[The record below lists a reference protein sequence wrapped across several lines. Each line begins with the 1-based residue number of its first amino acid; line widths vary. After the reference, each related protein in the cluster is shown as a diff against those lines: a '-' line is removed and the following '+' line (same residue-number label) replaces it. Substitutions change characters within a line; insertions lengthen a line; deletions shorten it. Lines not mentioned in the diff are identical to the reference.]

1 MVKVNE
7 GRILKYK
14 ERVAIFVKES
24 MLTGNQKNSDE
35 IQQRQKRILN
45 FNKSLFR
52 KGSLMRNSRSNLQT
66 NDEANSNQF
75 HNIPDIDME
84 LINSEPMSVRNSQAV
99 LSNGLQ
105 EDGPADNQ
113 GWRT

>member
-24 MLTGNQKNSDE
+24 MLTGEQKESAE

-52 KGSLMRNSRSNLQT
+52 KGSLMRNSNMNIQT
-66 NDEANSNQF
+66 NFDANSNQY
-75 HNIPDIDME
+75 IPDIDVE
-84 LINSEPMSVRNSQAV
+84 LINSEP
-99 LSNGLQ
+99 
-105 EDGPADNQ
+105 
-113 GWRT
+113 